1 MDNATENKG
10 QLGIS
15 TVLVVDDEPL
25 VRAVVCENLRD
36 FGWRTLEAR
45 DAQEAIQILE
55 GNASVHLVFSD
66 IQMPGMDG
74 FELLRW
80 IKEHRPQV
88 RVLLASGVDSVK
100 AAGGYLG
107 PPRWLVFKPYSMAE
121 VDARLREMLAESNGK
136 PGQG

>member
-1 MDNATENKG
+1 MDNAAENKSQMG
-10 QLGIS
+10 FS

-36 FGWRTLEAR
+36 FGWRALEGR
-45 DAQEAIQILE
+45 DAQEAIQILQ
-55 GNASVHLVFSD
+55 GNEPVHLVVSD

-88 RVLLASGVDSVK
+88 RVLLASGVESVK
-100 AAGGYLG
+100 TASGYLG
-107 PPRWLVFKPYSMAE
+107 PPRWLIFKPYSIAE
-121 VDARLREMLAESNGK
+121 LDARLREMLAESKGK
-136 PGQG
+136 PSQG

>member
-1 MDNATENKG
+1 MDNAAENKSQMG
-10 QLGIS
+10 FS

-36 FGWRTLEAR
+36 FGWRALEAR
-45 DAQEAIQILE
+45 DAQEAIQILQ
-55 GNASVHLVFSD
+55 GNEPVHLVVSD

-88 RVLLASGVDSVK
+88 RVLLASGVESVK
-100 AAGGYLG
+100 TASGYLG
-107 PPRWLVFKPYSMAE
+107 PPRWLIFKPYSITE
-121 VDARLREMLAESNGK
+121 VDARLREMLAESKGK
-136 PGQG
+136 PSQG

>member
-1 MDNATENKG
+1 MDNATANKSQPG
-10 QLGIS
+10 FS

-36 FGWRTLEAR
+36 FGWRALEAH

-55 GNASVHLVFSD
+55 ANEPVDLVFSD

-88 RVLLASGVDSVK
+88 SVLLASGVDSVK

-107 PPRWLVFKPYSMAE
+107 PPRWLVFKPYSMTE
-121 VDARLREMLAESNGK
+121 VDARLREMLAVSIGK
-136 PGQG
+136 PIED